1 MQEKYVKYI
10 VFWIVVSAKE
20 KNKPGYIKRECN
32 FRKSSLPH

>member
-20 KNKPGYIKRECN
+20 KNKPRIYQEGMQ
-32 FRKSSLPH
+32 F